1 MFLFEVEYLVPADA
15 AVPSPQELHREVEAI
30 SQHVEFSEGGARG
43 ALWSAEYSNPETL
56 VTFTFI
62 CSPPA
67 QEVIDCDGATA
78 SPSGLRALIP
88 CTCPTF
94 VARES
99 LPIVVKLATRG
110 CYWLSISVGKII
122 KRPNTSHLLTEWTE
136 INRQTCRQARLEGNL
151 YSLPLE
157 QTDGL
162 WHYAN
167 ARQQLIKRYA
177 SLSLAVPRISL
188 LRDKNARDQVYRT
201 IFWTE
206 QGPTVIPG
214 IDALILSKPGRLLF
228 GRFPIGEPEN
238 VVVRLEDIQDLLSP
252 HWRSADRPFTHL
264 VLEDPSP
271 LRLPLMRRLI
281 ELQPPKYTNFE
292 TVPFQEIVDA

>member
-1 MFLFEVEYLVPADA
+1 M
-15 AVPSPQELHREVEAI
+15 
-30 SQHVEFSEGGARG
+30 
-43 ALWSAEYSNPETL
+43 
-56 VTFTFI
+56 
-62 CSPPA
+62 
-67 QEVIDCDGATA
+67 
-78 SPSGLRALIP
+78 
-88 CTCPTF
+88 
-94 VARES
+94 
-99 LPIVVKLATRG
+99 
-110 CYWLSISVGKII
+110 
-122 KRPNTSHLLTEWTE
+122 
-136 INRQTCRQARLEGNL
+136 
-151 YSLPLE
+151 
-157 QTDGL
+157 
-162 WHYAN
+162 
-167 ARQQLIKRYA
+167 
-177 SLSLAVPRISL
+177 PRISL